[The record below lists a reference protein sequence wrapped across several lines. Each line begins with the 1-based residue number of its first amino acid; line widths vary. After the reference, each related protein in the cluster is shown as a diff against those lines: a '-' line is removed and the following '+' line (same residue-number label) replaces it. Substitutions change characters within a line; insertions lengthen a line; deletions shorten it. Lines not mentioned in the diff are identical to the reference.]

1 MSKLLKPQTSFRRI
15 WRRRRLIA
23 GFILGGAAGLWFA
36 SFELASGLVGLLAL
50 PFLKR
55 SDVLAA
61 GAKGENAVSDLLL
74 KELDDKWYLINDCI
88 VNRAQIDHILV
99 GPKGVFTIETKNYKG
114 IVYGNRTD
122 KRWTKTRNSRYKTF
136 YNPIKQAKTHAFK
149 VAELLR
155 TGGYDYFVPAVVVF
169 AGRPLELNVT
179 AGDFPVLYINQLK
192 DYILSQPDR
201 LSGAKPKEVAEYLLK
216 NIRK

>member
-23 GFILGGAAGLWFA
+23 AFILAIALYLWFA
-36 SFELASGLVGLLAL
+36 GFTLATGLVGLLAL
-50 PFLKR
+50 PFLKK
-55 SDVLAA
+55 SDMLAA
-61 GAKGENAVSDLLL
+61 GAKGENAVSRLLL
-74 KELDDKWYLINDCI
+74 KELNDKWYLINDCI
-88 VNRAQIDHILV
+88 VNRSQIDHILV

-114 IVYGNRTD
+114 IVYGSRED
-122 KRWTKTRNSRYKTF
+122 KRWTKTRNSRFKTF
-136 YNPIKQAKTHAFK
+136 YNPIKQAKTHAFR

-155 TGGYDYFVPAVVVF
+155 AGGYDYFVPALVVF

-179 AGDFPVLYINQLK
+179 TGDFPVLYIHQLK

-201 LSGAKPKEVAEYLLK
+201 LAGSRPKEVAEYLLK